1 MQDALEGKRR
11 KKMPKIVLS
20 GNPKTLKHAV
30 RFDNKEDVLLKSIY
44 LSREGL
50 IKCFGK
56 DTMNRVI
63 ITVEVEE

>member
-1 MQDALEGKRR
+1 MQ
-11 KKMPKIVLS
+11 KIVLS
-20 GNPKTLKHAV
+20 SNPKTLKHAV